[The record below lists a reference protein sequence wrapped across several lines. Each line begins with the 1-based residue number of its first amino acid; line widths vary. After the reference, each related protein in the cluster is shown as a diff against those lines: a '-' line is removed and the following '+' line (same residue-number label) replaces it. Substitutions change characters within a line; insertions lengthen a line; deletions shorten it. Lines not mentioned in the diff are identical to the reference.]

1 MVCFTFC
8 TKKFAECGNSCH
20 VLSRSI
26 LDDAHQGRLID
37 LKLKINA
44 LTANIVARMVLNK
57 RFTGCIDSTVET
69 EAEAHQF
76 KEMME
81 EHFLLLGV
89 FMIGDYI
96 PWLSPLDLGG
106 TEKRMKALR
115 KRLDAFLDDIL
126 EVHEVKRAK
135 GPIPEEDQ
143 DVIDVLLNE
152 MYQQDSNES
161 KQLDT
166 NNVKS
171 TILVCQSYPFHSWFP
186 PKPPKT
192 QNHARQIL
200 TSLSLPRA
208 QNLFAGGTD
217 TSTVTIEWAMS
228 EMLRNPT
235 IMGKLK
241 AELDA
246 RIGKDRRVRETD
258 LSDLPYLQAVTKE
271 TFRLHP
277 VGPLLI
283 PHVSTHD
290 CEVGGYHIPTGTRLY
305 VNVYAIGR
313 NPKVW
318 DRPLEFDPERFMTGL
333 NAGVDVKGKHF
344 HLLPFGTGRRGCPA
358 LPLGLLIVQWTLATL
373 VHALDLSLP
382 QSMEPKDV
390 DMTEAYGLTVP
401 RAQSLYLNAK
411 LRAADHLYW
420 VTHPGFGVLAASLP
434 QDRDCV
440 SAFICSSSSSS
451 FGVVYRLGAYIGAVP
466 RYMQR
471 LLGYSGCWL
480 WSFIVT
486 ENVTLRFT
494 YLT

>member
-1 MVCFTFC
+1 
-8 TKKFAECGNSCH
+8 
-20 VLSRSI
+20 
-26 LDDAHQGRLID
+26 
-37 LKLKINA
+37 
-44 LTANIVARMVLNK
+44 
-57 RFTGCIDSTVET
+57 
-69 EAEAHQF
+69 
-76 KEMME
+76 
-81 EHFLLLGV
+81 
-89 FMIGDYI
+89 
-96 PWLSPLDLGG
+96 
-106 TEKRMKALR
+106 
-115 KRLDAFLDDIL
+115 
-126 EVHEVKRAK
+126 
-135 GPIPEEDQ
+135 
-143 DVIDVLLNE
+143 
-152 MYQQDSNES
+152 
-161 KQLDT
+161 
-166 NNVKS
+166 
-171 TILVCQSYPFHSWFP
+171 
-186 PKPPKT
+186 
-192 QNHARQIL
+192 
-200 TSLSLPRA
+200 
-208 QNLFAGGTD
+208 
-217 TSTVTIEWAMS
+217 
-228 EMLRNPT
+228 MLRNPT

-411 LRAADHLYW
+411 LRAADHLY
-420 VTHPGFGVLAASLP
+420 
-434 QDRDCV
+434 
-440 SAFICSSSSSS
+440 
-451 FGVVYRLGAYIGAVP
+451 
-466 RYMQR
+466 
-471 LLGYSGCWL
+471 
-480 WSFIVT
+480 
-486 ENVTLRFT
+486 
-494 YLT
+494 